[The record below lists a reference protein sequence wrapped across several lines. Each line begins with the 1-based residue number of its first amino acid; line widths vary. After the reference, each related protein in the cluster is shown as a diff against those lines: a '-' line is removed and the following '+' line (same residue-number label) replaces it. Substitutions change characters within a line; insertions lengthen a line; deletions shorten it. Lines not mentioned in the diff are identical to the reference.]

1 MELLTRTTERVLL
14 DEALLNGRT
23 INLKAKPL
31 LLEISEKGSHLQR
44 LMDNPDIPLFITGIV
59 QSGDVPNR
67 NGRIY
72 PWEYLKRECIRYME
86 NEVKQGLSYCELDHP
101 ETSLT
106 PMLNNAACTIEDL
119 WFKDKDVIARVKV
132 LNAFMPQSA
141 PGLKVRG
148 FLLNGKSVGI
158 SSRALGSL
166 EEYSDSKWD
175 IVADDLEII
184 CWDIVSNASNYGSE
198 RLTLTEKTQGRVINP
213 KYKPYLTESQIKIY
227 NKGASIKESVL
238 SNLTSEQKIYLNILG
253 VEKFLQIHN
262 ARF

>member
-1 MELLTRTTERVLL
+1 MELLQRTAERVLL

-23 INLKAKPL
+23 INMKAKPF
-31 LLEISEKGSHLQR
+31 LLEVSEKGSHLQR
-44 LMDNPDIPLFITGIV
+44 LMDNPDIPLFLTGII

-72 PWEYLKRECIRYME
+72 QWEYLKRECIRYME
-86 NEVKQGLSYCELDHP
+86 NEIRQGLSYCELDHP

-106 PMLNNAACTIEDL
+106 PMLNNAAAAIDDL
-119 WFKDKDVIARVKV
+119 WFKDKNVIARIKV

-158 SSRALGSL
+158 SSRALGSI
-166 EEYSDSKWD
+166 EEYSNSEWD
-175 IVADDLEII
+175 IVADDLEMI

-198 RLTLTEKTQGRVINP
+198 KLTLTEKTTGRFVNP

-238 SNLTSEQKIYLNILG
+238 KNLSAEQKTYLNILG
-253 VEKFLQIHN
+253 VEKFLQIYN
-262 ARF
+262 SQL